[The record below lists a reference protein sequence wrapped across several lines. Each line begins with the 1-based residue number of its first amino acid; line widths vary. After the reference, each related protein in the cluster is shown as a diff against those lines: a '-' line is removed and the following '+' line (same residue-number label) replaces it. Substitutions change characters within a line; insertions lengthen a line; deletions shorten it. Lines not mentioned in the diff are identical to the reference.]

1 MESLMESDVRRLIR
15 QLQDAMNETLDRLYE
30 LADADLEAACSHPC
44 GHGPADTSSIWHLL
58 ANDIDHEK
66 MHAGQVL
73 NARHD
78 LRMMQTQPQRL
89 LAEWLKERAA
99 LIGTLIGL
107 PDAALDVRLREKEWS
122 FREVVEHVLY
132 WEQDSIA
139 AGLQDLVGGEP
150 WQQDP
155 ALRFGGPV
163 PTPR

>member
-1 MESLMESDVRRLIR
+1 MESDVRRLIR
-15 QLQDAMNETLDRLYE
+15 ELQDAMNQTLDRLYE
-30 LADADLEAACSHPC
+30 LAGADLEAACSHPC
-44 GHGPADTSSIWHLL
+44 GRGPAGASSIWHLL

-78 LRMMQTQPQRL
+78 LRQMQTPPQRL

-107 PDAALDVRLREKEWS
+107 PDAALDTRLREGEWS

-132 WEQDSIA
+132 WERDSIV
-139 AGLQDLVGGEP
+139 AGLQDLAGGEP
-150 WQQDP
+150 WRSDP
-155 ALRFGGPV
+155 MMKFGGPV
-163 PTPR
+163 PTPNR